1 MKEKNCLYS
10 RIRECFSI
18 MSNVTLILLWEGIV
32 DTVEVN
38 DNLNEITP
46 LMTYQQQSKK
56 RAQQYCLN

>member
-18 MSNVTLILLWEGIV
+18 MLNVTLILLWEGLV

-38 DNLNEITP
+38 DNLNEITH